1 MPLTETGTAAA
12 LRARATNLR
21 RLAIQL
27 AERDLREVR
36 RRSGDEVWRGPLA
49 DRHRDE
55 VLTAQRR
62 LDLAVDELRRH
73 ALVLERQADEAD
85 LRAAATPGVP
95 A

>member
-1 MPLTETGTAAA
+1 MPLLETGTAAA
-12 LRARATNLR
+12 LRARATSLR
-21 RLAIQL
+21 RLATQL
-27 AERDLREVR
+27 AERDLREIR
-36 RRSGDEVWRGPLA
+36 RRAGDDVWRGPLA

-55 VLTAQRR
+55 VLIAQRR
-62 LDLAVDELRRH
+62 LDIVVDDLRRH